1 MTVLN
6 DLVAATLDPA
16 RGYMWLGEADYAPL
30 VEAGYAEVN
39 ATVPNAPVEGQ
50 IATRATPAG
59 ITAVQNQGVP
69 ASSGFG
75 AAPQNIA
82 SVDPVTASSTPKFTF
97 VSGFQPPA
105 RKPRG
110 AVAGAGA
117 SEKYP
122 FGELKAPTKREDGSL
137 DYTGAVIFVPSNTHT
152 KGDKKGQLRTA
163 EEMAFSLVSAC
174 SAANRRYA
182 TVVGEETGK
191 DGKQRKK
198 YEYSRDFKTAPG
210 EQNGQPGAY
219 IYRAK

>member
-16 RGYMWLGEADYAPL
+16 RGFMWLGETDYAPL
-30 VEAGYAEVN
+30 VAQGYAEIN
-39 ATVPNAPVEGQ
+39 AAVPGAPEEGQ
-50 IATRATPAG
+50 IATRATQAG
-59 ITAVQNQGVP
+59 VAAAQTVS
-69 ASSGFG
+69 ASSGFTAG
-75 AAPQNIA
+75 
-82 SVDPVTASSTPKFTF
+82 PVAQSSTPAEKKPVFTF
-97 VSGFQPPA
+97 VSDFQPPA

-122 FGELKAPTKREDGSL
+122 FGDLKAPTQRPDGSM

-163 EEMAFSLVSAC
+163 DEMAFSLVSAC

-182 TVVGEETGK
+182 TVVGEEPGK
-191 DGKQRKK
+191 DGKSRKK

>member
-50 IATRATPAG
+50 IATRATPSGVA
-59 ITAVQNQGVP
+59 AVQTAPV
-69 ASSGFG
+69 SSGFG
-75 AAPQNIA
+75 AAPVTQPSA
-82 SVDPVTASSTPKFTF
+82 PTEKKPVFTF
-97 VSGFQPPA
+97 VSDFQPPA

-122 FGELKAPTKREDGSL
+122 FGDLKAPTQREDGSL

>member
-16 RGYMWLGEADYAPL
+16 RGFMWLSEADYAPL
-30 VEAGYAEVN
+30 VAQGYAEIN
-39 ATVPNAPVEGQ
+39 ATVPGAPVEGQ
-50 IATRATPAG
+50 IATRATQAG
-59 ITAVQNQGVP
+59 VAAAQTAP
-69 ASSGFG
+69 TGFT
-75 AAPQNIA
+75 A
-82 SVDPVTASSTPKFTF
+82 DPVTQPSAPAEKKPVFTF
-97 VSGFQPPA
+97 VSDFQPPA

-122 FGELKAPTKREDGSL
+122 FGDLKAPTQRSDGSM

-163 EEMAFSLVSAC
+163 DEMAFSLVSAC

-182 TVVGEETGK
+182 TVVGEEPGK
-191 DGKQRKK
+191 DGKSRKK